1 MIEVLLNFGG
11 NPDIQDNIEIGANTP
26 THLATER
33 NMLDVIEMM
42 LKAHSDVSI
51 KNANGFTCL
60 HIAAKEGLLEMCKRL
75 VEYGKLLSCN

>member
-1 MIEVLLNFGG
+1 
-11 NPDIQDNIEIGANTP
+11 
-26 THLATER
+26 
-33 NMLDVIEMM
+33 MLDVIEMM

-75 VEYGKLLSCN
+75 VEYGLKPDARDKYGFSCSYWAK